1 MAEHPIQGLM
11 GVTIEKIRDM
21 VNAETIIGDPIH
33 VDDTT
38 IIPVSRVTFGFASG
52 GSDVGPNSNKQM
64 FGGGS
69 GAGVSSADE
78 AYQWTDTNNTWLHN
92 ILSEGY
98 GSWCYWSGG
107 HAISNYNTGDIADYG
122 GFNTQL
128 TVYKKGVSGLS
139 RTGGGH
145 NGSNNFAVHYGYA
158 DNSGYG
164 LGADALPAL
173 TFADGPERV
182 IDHMYVTNTT
192 YALNC

>member
-69 GAGVSSADE
+69 GAGVSVTPCRLYTSPSPRDRTRTRMPSSA
-78 AYQWTDTNNTWLHN
+78 
-92 ILSEGY
+92 
-98 GSWCYWSGG
+98 
-107 HAISNYNTGDIADYG
+107 
-122 GFNTQL
+122 
-128 TVYKKGVSGLS
+128 
-139 RTGGGH
+139 
-145 NGSNNFAVHYGYA
+145 
-158 DNSGYG
+158 
-164 LGADALPAL
+164 
-173 TFADGPERV
+173 
-182 IDHMYVTNTT
+182 
-192 YALNC
+192 